1 MPMKDLLDCSNT
13 WNTSEHLT
21 CYNYSYIFYV
31 TNVAKCK
38 CYHRYNCK
46 KVYVHFVILG
56 ML

>member
-1 MPMKDLLDCSNT
+1 VPMKDLLDCSNT